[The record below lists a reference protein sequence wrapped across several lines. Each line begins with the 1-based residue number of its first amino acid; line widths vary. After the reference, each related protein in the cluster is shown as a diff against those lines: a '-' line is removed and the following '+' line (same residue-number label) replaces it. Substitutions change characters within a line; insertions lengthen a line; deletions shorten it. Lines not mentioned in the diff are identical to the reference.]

1 MTSYKIKNYIKLLRI
16 RVDHFESHIVDEV
29 NTDCTDEVEEFVEL
43 YSGRDGLKIIIIE
56 MGNMDMITFDDVR
69 RIIRNAHVFDYIRS
83 LLADGH
89 KMLTVDD
96 MGGLKIGSFVKYML
110 DPK

>member
-1 MTSYKIKNYIKLLRI
+1 
-16 RVDHFESHIVDEV
+16 
-29 NTDCTDEVEEFVEL
+29 
-43 YSGRDGLKIIIIE
+43 

-110 DPK
+110 EVVTLFSKLIIYNFFHIW